1 MNRVHSNSD
10 SAAGVNALSHHHLS
24 NVSCISSGSLG
35 KRQRRV
41 DFAFGNGNAMC
52 AVTGKISLQE
62 ANNALKELL
71 DAVPG
76 NHKSPS
82 LPDFLGINPTV
93 LSMMMTGVLLS
104 VFGSSAQ
111 SLCQQLERATD
122 VQNALRDKQ
131 VKEYQE
137 QIQKA
142 IEQADKARKA
152 GIFGAIFDW
161 ITGIFETVIGAFKV
175 VEGFLSDNPLEMA
188 SGVAYMAAGCAGM
201 VKAGAE
207 TAMLFGADPDTCKA
221 IINVTSKIQLGC
233 ETVALVLDV
242 FQIGRAFMATRALS
256 GAAEKVLDSGFGE
269 ELAERMAGA
278 GAGAGEAEIDALAE
292 EFGRQ
297 VSENFSK
304 QFESLDREM
313 VELGEMEEESAEFS
327 RTAEKNM
334 TRRAGKSFT
343 KEGVEAMAKEA
354 AKVAL
359 EKCAQEGEKFLLKNF
374 RNKVLFNMFKK
385 IMSALLSDCS
395 FKGLQAIRCATEG
408 GNQTNAGVIKAEK
421 AKLEKK
427 IEQLITQQRF
437 QDSIMEQTEGQ
448 KKMEQKRLQAL
459 YKGSGAALKDVLDI
473 IDSYSCVQAKIA
485 GWRA

>member
-1 MNRVHSNSD
+1 MNRIYSNSD
-10 SAAGVNALSHHHLS
+10 SAAGVASSHHHLS
-24 NVSCISSGSLG
+24 NVSCVSSGSLG

-52 AVTGKISLQE
+52 AVTRKISLQE
-62 ANNALKELL
+62 ADNALKALL

-82 LPDFLGINPTV
+82 LPDILLIDPTV
-93 LSMMMTGVLLS
+93 LSMMMTEVLLS

-278 GAGAGEAEIDALAE
+278 GEEEIDALAE
-292 EFGRQ
+292 EFGKE

-304 QFESLDREM
+304 LFESFDREM

-343 KEGVEAMAKEA
+343 KEGVKAMVKEA
-354 AKVAL
+354 AKEAL
-359 EKCAQEGEKFLLKNF
+359 EKCAQEGEKFLLKNI
-374 RNKVLFNMFKK
+374 RKQILVNVFKK
-385 IMSALLSDCS
+385 IMSALLRDCS
-395 FKGLQAIRCATEG
+395 CKSLQAIRCATEG

-427 IEQLITQQRF
+427 IEQLITWQQF
-437 QDSIMEQTEGQ
+437 QDFIMEQIEGQ
-448 KKMEQKRLQAL
+448 KEMEQKRLQAL
-459 YKGSGAALKDVLDI
+459 YKGSGAALKDTLDI
-473 IDSYSCVQAKIA
+473 IEQYGSVQAKIA

>member
-1 MNRVHSNSD
+1 MNRIYSNSD
-10 SAAGVNALSHHHLS
+10 SAAGVASSHHHLS
-24 NVSCISSGSLG
+24 NVSCVSSGSLA

-52 AVTGKISLQE
+52 AVTRKISLQE

-82 LPDFLGINPTV
+82 LPDILLIDPSV
-93 LSMMMTGVLLS
+93 LSMMMTEVLLS

-278 GAGAGEAEIDALAE
+278 GEEEIDALSE
-292 EFGRQ
+292 KFGKE

-304 QFESLDREM
+304 LFESFDREM

-343 KEGVEAMAKEA
+343 KEGVKAMVKEA
-354 AKVAL
+354 AKEAL
-359 EKCAQEGEKFLLKNF
+359 EKCAQEGEKFLLKNI
-374 RNKVLFNMFKK
+374 RKQILVNVFKK
-385 IMSALLSDCS
+385 IMSALLTDCS
-395 FKGLQAIRCATEG
+395 CKSLQAIRCATEG
-408 GNQTNAGVIKAEK
+408 GNQANAGVIKIEK

-427 IEQLITQQRF
+427 IEHLIARQQF
-437 QDSIMEQTEGQ
+437 QDFIMEQMEGQ
-448 KKMEQKRLQAL
+448 KEMEQKRLQAL
-459 YKGSGAALKDVLDI
+459 YKGSGAALKDTLDI
-473 IDSYSCVQAKIA
+473 IDQYGSVQAKIA